1 MIITIRNDW
10 DDILKEEFE
19 KLYFQNII
27 DKYNESCEIV
37 ENVGLKVFPK
47 REEIFNAFTPMKI

>member
-1 MIITIRNDW
+1 MITTVGNDW

-19 KLYFQNII
+19 KLYFQNIV

-47 REEIFNAFTPMKI
+47 REEIFNAF